1 MSFLI
6 MNKNFYLPLCFVLAA
21 CNIKEE
27 AKIADRNLSLNNLLS
42 EFKNMN
48 IGQDYTKLEKEGLV
62 KQIDDTEIIDNCL
75 YAETKDENIDYLVFD
90 NKISTASYQK
100 SEFMGL
106 SVLDLKSKVKDLSL
120 VKIVYDDN
128 TYYLQHQFDNN
139 NGVKFYIVENKVAE
153 VTYGTLDKLKYQ
165 EGCS

>member
-1 MSFLI
+1 MYKLCIF
-6 MNKNFYLPLCFVLAA
+6 PLCFIMIA
-21 CNIKEE
+21 CNAKEE
-27 AKIADRNLSLNNLLS
+27 TKIVDNDYSLNNLLF

-48 IGQDYTKLEKEGLV
+48 IGQDYTKLEKEGLA
-62 KQIDDTEIIDNCL
+62 KQVDDTEIIDNCL
-75 YAETKDENIDYLVFD
+75 YAETKDEKIDYLVFD

-120 VKIVYDDN
+120 IKSAYDDN

>member
-1 MSFLI
+1 
-6 MNKNFYLPLCFVLAA
+6 MNKFFYLPLCLILAA
-21 CNIKEE
+21 CDAKEE
-27 AKIADRNLSLNNLLS
+27 TKIVDNNYSLNNLLS

-62 KQIDDTEIIDNCL
+62 KQVDDTEIIDNCL

-106 SVLDLKSKVKDLSL
+106 PVADLKSKVKDLSL
-120 VKIVYDDN
+120 VKSAYDDN

-139 NGVKFYIVENKVAE
+139 NGVKFYIVESKVAE

>member
-1 MSFLI
+1 MYKLYIF
-6 MNKNFYLPLCFVLAA
+6 PLCFIMIA
-21 CNIKEE
+21 CN
-27 AKIADRNLSLNNLLS
+27 AKQETKTVDNNYSLNNLLS

-48 IGQDYTKLEKEGLV
+48 IGRDYTKLEKEGLV
-62 KQIDDTEIIDNCL
+62 KQVDDTEIIDNCL

-100 SEFMGL
+100 SEFMGITAA
-106 SVLDLKSKVKDLSL
+106 DLKSKVKDLSL
-120 VKIVYDDN
+120 VKSAYDDN

>member
-1 MSFLI
+1 MI
-6 MNKNFYLPLCFVLAA
+6 A
-21 CNIKEE
+21 CKAKEE
-27 AKIADRNLSLNNLLS
+27 TKIVDNDYSLNNLLF

-48 IGQDYTKLEKEGLV
+48 IGQDYTKLEKEGLA
-62 KQIDDTEIIDNCL
+62 KQVDDTEIIDNCL
-75 YAETKDENIDYLVFD
+75 YAETKDEKIDYLVFD

-120 VKIVYDDN
+120 IKSAYDDN

>member
-1 MSFLI
+1 
-6 MNKNFYLPLCFVLAA
+6 MNKKIIFLLCLILAA
-21 CNIKEE
+21 CDAKEE
-27 AKIADRNLSLNNLLS
+27 TKIVDNNYSLNNLLS

-48 IGQDYTKLEKEGLV
+48 IGQDYTKLEKEGLA
-62 KQIDDTEIIDNCL
+62 KQVDDTEIIDNCL

-106 SVLDLKSKVKDLSL
+106 PVLDLKSKVKDLSL
-120 VKIVYDDN
+120 VKSAYDDN